1 MTENLLCG
9 HCQVLKYINVI
20 IYFTE
25 TKWWNYLIA
34 SRTTELQQ
42 AEVII
47 FCMTLSASH
56 IVTHIEEFWLTL
68 LLQCG
73 FSLLSYGTLFTA
85 FQLTW
90 CLEFHCSIAA
100 PWFFSLV
107 AVLGIIA
114 LLYEPVSSRL

>member
-68 LLQCG
+68 LFTVWLQFVELWDFVYSISIDLMSG
-73 FSLLSYGTLFTA
+73 ISL
-85 FQLTW
+85 
-90 CLEFHCSIAA
+90 
-100 PWFFSLV
+100 
-107 AVLGIIA
+107 
-114 LLYEPVSSRL
+114 